1 MTDYYI
7 AKDGTSGGTGS
18 IGDPV
23 ETVAQVLSLGAGLGD
38 TVFFRVGTYDTELDN
53 GGDSTY
59 QFKLPLEQVF
69 SVKGYPGE
77 TVTFQPD
84 NSVSYLLAYV
94 SGRNTTGAELTV
106 TVENINFITAADGS
120 GCSAFMRLDSHAT
133 TADKIIWNIQNC
145 TFTQTEN
152 QHSLINGVFFSN
164 SVPTVGQ
171 THTIENCTFT
181 ISHEHIINFTSM
193 ADTVNFKNN
202 TVTVT
207 QPAGATANQVD
218 KLFFLAGPNNIS
230 RVSQVNIENNTMD
243 ITLDDRNDAEQ
254 IFQFDY
260 INNCNFIDNDI
271 TTHKHPSQSAI
282 GGTLGDIIRFYQ
294 SGNGTIHA
302 HRQLKTVVLSG
313 NKITRN
319 DVRGNTFNFAG
330 YAGGTEFAGS
340 TVTCT
345 YNQDIRTDPI
355 NRTNDTGGAF
365 LTSNLHGQSES
376 WIIKYNRIQNCQ
388 DGVSMLSGG
397 SGTNDI
403 SYNYFGNI
411 GDDTA
416 PLSTSVALKLNA
428 VGSSSSR
435 TPVHNNVFDNQQK
448 AYQVQLIGDTHCD
461 LVDNTFITRVART
474 GSVGAFVTYF
484 NTPAGTGSQHTIL
497 GNRYLNT
504 SNNNSNILATQNGI
518 DLANEAALKAYD
530 TDAMFTNL
538 TSKLTSDVNRKG
550 YLTKT
555 LGL

>member
-1 MTDYYI
+1 MTDFYI
-7 AKDGTSGGTGS
+7 AKDGTSGGAGS

-38 TVFFRVGTYDTELDN
+38 TVFFRAGTYDTELDN

-59 QFKLPLEQVF
+59 QFKLSLEEIF

-120 GCSAFMRLDSHAT
+120 GCSAFMRLDSHGS
-133 TADKIIWNIQNC
+133 TAHRIIWNIQNC

-152 QHSLINGVFFSN
+152 QHGLINGVFFSN

-171 THTIENCTFT
+171 MHTIENCTFT
-181 ISHEHIINFTSM
+181 ISHEHIINFTAM
-193 ADTVNFKNN
+193 GDTVNFKNN
-202 TVTVT
+202 TVVVV
-207 QPAGATANQVD
+207 QPAGASANQVD
-218 KLFFLAGPNNIS
+218 KLFFIAGPNNIA
-230 RVSQVNIENNTMD
+230 RVTQVNVENNN
-243 ITLDDRNDAEQ
+243 IEVTLDDRNDAEQ
-254 IFQFDY
+254 IFQLDY
-260 INNCNFIDNDI
+260 INNCNFIDNNI

-282 GGTLGDIIRFYQ
+282 GGTLGDILRFYQ
-294 SGNGTIHA
+294 SGNGTSHA
-302 HRQLKTVVLSG
+302 HRQLKTIVLSG
-313 NKITRN
+313 NRFTRN
-319 DVRGNTFNFAG
+319 DVRGNTFSFAG
-330 YAGGTEFAGS
+330 VSGGTEFSGS

-355 NRTNDTGGAF
+355 NRTNDTGSSF
-365 LTSNLHGQSES
+365 LLSNIYGQSEA
-376 WIIKYNRIQNCQ
+376 WIIKYNSIQNMQ
-388 DGVSMLSGG
+388 DGISIHSGG

-411 GDDTA
+411 GDDSA
-416 PLSTSVALKLNA
+416 PLSTGVALKLNA

-435 TPVHNNVFDNQQK
+435 TPVHNNVFDIQQK
-448 AYQVQLIGDTHCD
+448 AYQVELTDDTHCD

-474 GSVGAFVTYF
+474 GSVGAFVSYF
-484 NTPAGTGSQHTIL
+484 NTTASTGSQHTIL

-504 SNNNSNILATQNGI
+504 SNNNSNILATQSGN

-530 TDAMFTNL
+530 TDATFTNL
-538 TSKLTSDVNRKG
+538 TSKLTSDVNRNG
-550 YLTKT
+550 QLTKT